1 MGRKEEIIMDEGNF
15 FSRKRKEIGIISVV
29 AIIISSFILFF
40 YQQNITE
47 QNINDS
53 IFNQYKNR
61 QIESTQIISERIES
75 DLKLIMSIIQG
86 IADSVPLQQG
96 ELYGDR
102 IQKLMKDKF
111 SQVNNI
117 TQVDGLFI
125 ANEDNIIT
133 YNLVS
138 EGKRSFVNID
148 ISFRD
153 YIQETRNTLKPA
165 FSDGFKGIDGTFSI
179 ALTVPIVNSDSGKYI
194 GIIGIQIPTE
204 PFFAHSGNINNVNS
218 QFLVAYDSKKNYIV
232 TPRTQFIGKN
242 FFDTDV
248 QKFFHVTDIQNSYYR
263 KIFSGELLGGSAVY
277 DFGSGER
284 LNTGYPIF
292 LQEKPKYFIFIITP
306 TTQIYSQINDIL
318 HTERIKSFSL
328 IFGLSFAVLI
338 LILFLLKWN
347 NTLNMEVRKRTK
359 ELQESNRQLSL
370 SNQEIAQANEEL
382 KVHDKMQKEFIN
394 IASHEI
400 KTPLQAILS
409 ASQLLPMYPERQK
422 KFTSAIQRNAIRLQ
436 RLSNDILDVAKIES
450 RSLRLKKELLD
461 LNELISNII
470 EDYKTIIAKDNQ
482 NVKLYFNPSQYALF
496 VEADKERIGGVISN
510 LLNNAIKFTKQGEIF
525 VSTEKKDNN
534 NSNNPYALVTVKD
547 TGEGIDPE
555 ILPKIFS
562 KFITK
567 SFEGLGLGMYIAK
580 NIVEAHDGKIWTDN
594 NNNNNNNNN
603 KNGNRGAI
611 FYFTLPV
618 NKVIGISNNNI
629 DDK

>member
-1 MGRKEEIIMDEGNF
+1 MDEGDF

-29 AIIISSFILFF
+29 AIIISSFSLFF

-47 QNINDS
+47 QNIKDS

-75 DLKLIMSIIQG
+75 DLKLIMSLLQG

-102 IQKLMKDKF
+102 IQKLMNEKF
-111 SQVNNI
+111 DQINDI
-117 TQVDGLFI
+117 TNVDGLFI
-125 ANEDNIIT
+125 ADEDNIIT
-133 YNLVS
+133 YNIVS

-153 YIQETRNTLKPA
+153 YIQETRNTLKPV
-165 FSDGFKGIDGTFSI
+165 FSDGFKGIDNIFSI

-194 GIIGIQIPTE
+194 GTIGIQIPTE

-218 QFLVAYDSKKNYIV
+218 QFLVAYDSKKNYLA

-248 QKFFHVTDIQNSYYR
+248 QKFFNVTDIQNNYYR

-284 LNTGYPIF
+284 LNTGYPIL
-292 LQEKPKYFIFIITP
+292 LQEKPTYFIFVITP
-306 TTQIYSQINDIL
+306 TTQIYSHINDIL
-318 HTERIKSFSL
+318 HTERVKGFSL

-338 LILFLLKWN
+338 LILFLIKWN
-347 NTLNMEVRKRTK
+347 NTLNIEVRKRTK

-370 SNQEIAQANEEL
+370 SNQEIVQANEEL

-409 ASQLLPMYPERQK
+409 ASQLLQMYPERQK
-422 KFTSAIQRNAIRLQ
+422 KFASAIQRNAIRLQ

-450 RSLRLKKELLD
+450 RSLKLKKELLD

-470 EDYKTIIAKDNQ
+470 EDYKTIIVKDNQ
-482 NVKLYFNPSQYALF
+482 NVKLFFKPSHYALF
-496 VEADKERIGGVISN
+496 VEADKERIAGVISN
-510 LLNNAIKFTKQGEIF
+510 LLSNAIKFTKKGEIF
-525 VSTEKKDNN
+525 VSSEKENKS
-534 NSNNPYALVTVKD
+534 NSPYALVTVKD
-547 TGEGIDPE
+547 TGKGIDPE
-555 ILPKIFS
+555 ILPKVFS

-580 NIVEAHDGKIWTDN
+580 NIVEAHKGKIWTEN
-594 NNNNNNNNN
+594 NKN

-611 FYFTLPV
+611 FYFTLPLS
-618 NKVIGISNNNI
+618 KVIETSNNNI
-629 DDK
+629 DK

>member
-1 MGRKEEIIMDEGNF
+1 MEKGD
-15 FSRKRKEIGIISVV
+15 FSRKRKEIGIISVA

-47 QNINDS
+47 QNVKDS

-75 DLKLIMSIIQG
+75 DLKLIMSLLQG

-102 IQKLMKDKF
+102 IQKLMKEKF
-111 SQVNNI
+111 DQINDI
-117 TQVDGLFI
+117 TKVDGLFI
-125 ANEDNIIT
+125 VDENNIIT
-133 YNLVS
+133 THIVS

-153 YIQETRNTLKPA
+153 YIEETRNTLKPV
-165 FSDGFKGIDGTFSI
+165 FSDGFKGIDNIFSI
-179 ALTVPIVNSDSGKYI
+179 ALTVPIVNSDSEKYI

-218 QFLVAYDSKKNYIV
+218 QFLVAYDSKKNYIA

-248 QKFFHVTDIQNSYYR
+248 QKFFNVTDIQNNYYR

-277 DFGSGER
+277 NFGSGER

-292 LQEKPKYFIFIITP
+292 LQEKPKYFIFVITP
-306 TTQIYSQINDIL
+306 TTQIYSQIDNIL
-318 HTERIKSFSL
+318 HTERVKGFSL

-338 LILFLLKWN
+338 LILFLIKWN
-347 NTLNMEVRKRTK
+347 NTLNIEVKKRTK
-359 ELQESNRQLSL
+359 ELQDSNRQLSL
-370 SNQEIAQANEEL
+370 TNQEIAQANEEL

-400 KTPLQAILS
+400 KTPLQAIIS
-409 ASQLLPMYPERQK
+409 ASQLLQMYPERQK
-422 KFTSAIQRNAIRLQ
+422 KFASAIQRNALRLQ

-450 RSLRLKKELLD
+450 RSLKLKKELID
-461 LNELISNII
+461 LNVLISNIV

-482 NVKLYFNPSQYALF
+482 NIKLYFKPSNYTALF
-496 VEADKERIGGVISN
+496 VKADKERIAGVISN
-510 LLNNAIKFTKQGEIF
+510 LLSNAIKFTKEGEIF
-525 VSTEKKDNN
+525 VSTEKVDNK
-534 NSNNPYALVTVKD
+534 SSSQYALVTVKD
-547 TGEGIDPE
+547 TGVGIDPE

-580 NIVEAHDGKIWTDN
+580 NIVEAHEGKIWTEN
-594 NNNNNNNNN
+594 NNNNN
-603 KNGNRGAI
+603 NGNRGAI
-611 FYFTLPV
+611 FYFTLPLS
-618 NKVIGISNNNI
+618 KVVETSNNNI
-629 DDK
+629 DK

>member
-1 MGRKEEIIMDEGNF
+1 MGRKEGIIMDEGNF

-133 YNLVS
+133 YNIVS

-148 ISFRD
+148 ISFRA
-153 YIQETRNTLKPA
+153 YIQETRKTLKPV
-165 FSDGFKGIDGTFSI
+165 FSDGFKGIDNIFSI

-594 NNNNNNNNN
+594 NNNN

>member
-1 MGRKEEIIMDEGNF
+1 MVRKEGIIMDEGDF

-29 AIIISSFILFF
+29 AIIISSFSLFF

-47 QNINDS
+47 QNIKDS

-75 DLKLIMSIIQG
+75 DLKLIMSLLQG

-102 IQKLMKDKF
+102 IQKLMNEKF
-111 SQVNNI
+111 DQINDI
-117 TQVDGLFI
+117 TNVDGLFI
-125 ANEDNIIT
+125 ADEDNIIT
-133 YNLVS
+133 YNIVS

-153 YIQETRNTLKPA
+153 YIQETRNTLKPV
-165 FSDGFKGIDGTFSI
+165 FSDGFKGIDNIFSI

-194 GIIGIQIPTE
+194 GTIGIQIPTE

-218 QFLVAYDSKKNYIV
+218 QFLVAYDSKQNYLA

-248 QKFFHVTDIQNSYYR
+248 QKFFNVTDIQNNYYR

-284 LNTGYPIF
+284 LNTGYPIL
-292 LQEKPKYFIFIITP
+292 LQEKPTYFIFVITP
-306 TTQIYSQINDIL
+306 TTQIYSHINDIL
-318 HTERIKSFSL
+318 HTERLKGFSL

-338 LILFLLKWN
+338 LILFLIKWN
-347 NTLNMEVRKRTK
+347 NTLNIEVRKRTK

-370 SNQEIAQANEEL
+370 SNQEIVQANEEL

-409 ASQLLPMYPERQK
+409 ASQLLQMYPERQK
-422 KFTSAIQRNAIRLQ
+422 KFASAIQRNAIRLQ

-450 RSLRLKKELLD
+450 RSLKLKKELLD

-470 EDYKTIIAKDNQ
+470 EDYKTIIVKDNQ
-482 NVKLYFNPSQYALF
+482 NVKLFFKPSHYALF
-496 VEADKERIGGVISN
+496 VEADKERIAGVISN
-510 LLNNAIKFTKQGEIF
+510 LLSNAIKFTKKGEIF
-525 VSTEKKDNN
+525 VSTEKED
-534 NSNNPYALVTVKD
+534 NSNSPYALVTVKD
-547 TGEGIDPE
+547 TGKGIDPE
-555 ILPKIFS
+555 ILPKVFS

-580 NIVEAHDGKIWTDN
+580 NIVEAHKGKIWTEN
-594 NNNNNNNNN
+594 NKN

-611 FYFTLPV
+611 FYFTLPLS
-618 NKVIGISNNNI
+618 KVVETSNNNI
-629 DDK
+629 DK

>member
-1 MGRKEEIIMDEGNF
+1 MEKGD
-15 FSRKRKEIGIISVV
+15 FSRKRKEIGIISVA

-47 QNINDS
+47 QNVKDS
-53 IFNQYKNR
+53 IFNQYKKR

-75 DLKLIMSIIQG
+75 DLKLIMSLLQG

-102 IQKLMKDKF
+102 IQKLMKEKF
-111 SQVNNI
+111 DQINDI
-117 TQVDGLFI
+117 TKVDGLFI
-125 ANEDNIIT
+125 VDENNIIT
-133 YNLVS
+133 THIVS

-153 YIQETRNTLKPA
+153 YIQETRNTLKPV
-165 FSDGFKGIDGTFSI
+165 FSDGFKGIDNIFSI
-179 ALTVPIVNSDSGKYI
+179 ALTVPIVNSDSEKYI

-218 QFLVAYDSKKNYIV
+218 QFLVAYDSKKNYIA

-248 QKFFHVTDIQNSYYR
+248 QKFFNVTDIQNNYYR

-277 DFGSGER
+277 NFGSGER

-292 LQEKPKYFIFIITP
+292 LQEKPKYFIFVITP
-306 TTQIYSQINDIL
+306 TTQIYSQIDNIL
-318 HTERIKSFSL
+318 HTERVKGFSL

-338 LILFLLKWN
+338 LILFLIKWN
-347 NTLNMEVRKRTK
+347 NTLNIEVKKRTK
-359 ELQESNRQLSL
+359 ELQDSNRQLSL
-370 SNQEIAQANEEL
+370 TNQEIAQANEEL

-400 KTPLQAILS
+400 KTPLQAIIS
-409 ASQLLPMYPERQK
+409 ASQLLQMYPERQK
-422 KFTSAIQRNAIRLQ
+422 KFASAIQRNALRLQ

-450 RSLRLKKELLD
+450 RSLKLKKELID
-461 LNELISNII
+461 LNELISNIV

-482 NVKLYFNPSQYALF
+482 NIKLYFKPSNYTALF
-496 VEADKERIGGVISN
+496 VKADKERIAGVISN
-510 LLNNAIKFTKQGEIF
+510 LLSNAIKFTKEGEIF
-525 VSTEKKDNN
+525 VSTEKVDNK
-534 NSNNPYALVTVKD
+534 SSSPYALVTVKD
-547 TGEGIDPE
+547 TGVGIDPE

-580 NIVEAHDGKIWTDN
+580 NIVEAHEGKIWTEN
-594 NNNNNNNNN
+594 NNNKN

-611 FYFTLPV
+611 FYFTLPLS
-618 NKVIGISNNNI
+618 KVVETSNNNI
-629 DDK
+629 DK

>member
-1 MGRKEEIIMDEGNF
+1 MVRKEGIIMDEGDF
-15 FSRKRKEIGIISVV
+15 FSRKRKEIGVISVV
-29 AIIISSFILFF
+29 AIIISSFSLFF

-47 QNINDS
+47 QNIKDS

-75 DLKLIMSIIQG
+75 DLKLIMSLLQG

-102 IQKLMKDKF
+102 IQKLMNEKF
-111 SQVNNI
+111 DQINDI
-117 TQVDGLFI
+117 TKVDGLFI
-125 ANEDNIIT
+125 ADEDNIIT
-133 YNLVS
+133 YNIVS

-153 YIQETRNTLKPA
+153 YIQETRDTLKPV
-165 FSDGFKGIDGTFSI
+165 FSDGFKGIDNIFSI

-194 GIIGIQIPTE
+194 GTIGIQIPTE
-204 PFFAHSGNINNVNS
+204 PFFAHSGNINNINS
-218 QFLVAYDSKKNYIV
+218 QFLVAYDSKQNYLA

-248 QKFFHVTDIQNSYYR
+248 QKFFNVTDIQNNYYR

-284 LNTGYPIF
+284 LNTGYPIL
-292 LQEKPKYFIFIITP
+292 LQEKPTYFIFVITP
-306 TTQIYSQINDIL
+306 TTQIYSHINDIL
-318 HTERIKSFSL
+318 HTERVKGFSL

-338 LILFLLKWN
+338 LILFLIKWN
-347 NTLNMEVRKRTK
+347 NTLNIEVKKRTK
-359 ELQESNRQLSL
+359 ELHESNRQLSL
-370 SNQEIAQANEEL
+370 SNQEIAHANEEL

-409 ASQLLPMYPERQK
+409 ASQLLQMYPERQK
-422 KFTSAIQRNAIRLQ
+422 KFASAIQRNAIRLQ

-450 RSLRLKKELLD
+450 RSLKLKKELID

-470 EDYKTIIAKDNQ
+470 EDYKTIIVKDNQ
-482 NVKLYFNPSQYALF
+482 NVKLFFKSSHYALF
-496 VEADKERIGGVISN
+496 VEADKERIAGVISN
-510 LLNNAIKFTKQGEIF
+510 LLSNAIKFTKKGEIF
-525 VSTEKKDNN
+525 VSIEKED
-534 NSNNPYALVTVKD
+534 NSNSPYALVTVKD
-547 TGEGIDPE
+547 TGEGIDPD

-580 NIVEAHDGKIWTDN
+580 NIVEAHKGKIWTEN
-594 NNNNNNNNN
+594 NNNNKN

-611 FYFTLPV
+611 FYFTLPLS
-618 NKVIGISNNNI
+618 KVVETSNNNI
-629 DDK
+629 DK

>member
-1 MGRKEEIIMDEGNF
+1 MERKEEIIMDEGNF

-86 IADSVPLQQG
+86 IVDSVPLQQG

-117 TQVDGLFI
+117 TQVNGLFI
-125 ANEDNIIT
+125 ANEDNIMTTHI
-133 YNLVS
+133 VS

-594 NNNNNNNNN
+594 NNNNNN

>member
-1 MGRKEEIIMDEGNF
+1 MERKEEIIMDEGNF

-594 NNNNNNNNN
+594 NNNNNNN

>member
-1 MGRKEEIIMDEGNF
+1 MGRKEGIIMDEGNF

-86 IADSVPLQQG
+86 IVDSVPIQQG

-125 ANEDNIIT
+125 ANEDNI
-133 YNLVS
+133 N
-138 EGKRSFVNID
+138 

-594 NNNNNNNNN
+594 NNNNNNN

-618 NKVIGISNNNI
+618 NKVIGISNNNT
-629 DDK
+629 D

>member
-1 MGRKEEIIMDEGNF
+1 MVRKEGIIMDEGDF

-29 AIIISSFILFF
+29 AIIISSFSLFF

-47 QNINDS
+47 QNIKDS

-75 DLKLIMSIIQG
+75 DLKLIMSLLQG

-102 IQKLMKDKF
+102 IQKLMNEKF
-111 SQVNNI
+111 DQINDI
-117 TQVDGLFI
+117 TKVDGLFI
-125 ANEDNIIT
+125 ADEDNIIT
-133 YNLVS
+133 YNIVS

-153 YIQETRNTLKPA
+153 YIQETRDTLKPV
-165 FSDGFKGIDGTFSI
+165 FSDGFKGIDNIFSI

-194 GIIGIQIPTE
+194 GTIGIQIPTE

-218 QFLVAYDSKKNYIV
+218 QFLVAYDSKQNYLA

-248 QKFFHVTDIQNSYYR
+248 QKFFNVTNIQNNYYR

-284 LNTGYPIF
+284 LNTGYPIL
-292 LQEKPKYFIFIITP
+292 LQEKPTYFIFVITP
-306 TTQIYSQINDIL
+306 TTQIYSHINDIL
-318 HTERIKSFSL
+318 HTERVKGFSL

-338 LILFLLKWN
+338 LILFLIKWN
-347 NTLNMEVRKRTK
+347 NTLNIEVKKRTK

-370 SNQEIAQANEEL
+370 SNQEIANANEEL

-409 ASQLLPMYPERQK
+409 ASQLLQMYPERQK
-422 KFTSAIQRNAIRLQ
+422 KFASAIQRNAIRLQ

-450 RSLRLKKELLD
+450 RSLKLKKELLD

-470 EDYKTIIAKDNQ
+470 EDYKTIIVKDNQ
-482 NVKLYFNPSQYALF
+482 NVKLFFKSSHYALF
-496 VEADKERIGGVISN
+496 VEADKERIAGVISN
-510 LLNNAIKFTKQGEIF
+510 LLSNAIKFTKKGEIF
-525 VSTEKKDNN
+525 VSTEKED
-534 NSNNPYALVTVKD
+534 NSNSPYALVTVKD
-547 TGEGIDPE
+547 TGEGIDPD

-580 NIVEAHDGKIWTDN
+580 NIVEAHKGKIWTEN
-594 NNNNNNNNN
+594 NNNSKN

-611 FYFTLPV
+611 FYFTLPLS
-618 NKVIGISNNNI
+618 KVVETSNNNI
-629 DDK
+629 DK

>member
-1 MGRKEEIIMDEGNF
+1 MVRKEGIIMDEGDF

-29 AIIISSFILFF
+29 AIIISSFSLFF

-47 QNINDS
+47 QNIKDS

-75 DLKLIMSIIQG
+75 DLKLIMSLLQG

-102 IQKLMKDKF
+102 IQKLMNEKF
-111 SQVNNI
+111 DQINDI
-117 TQVDGLFI
+117 TKVDGLFI
-125 ANEDNIIT
+125 ADEDNIIT
-133 YNLVS
+133 YNIVS

-153 YIQETRNTLKPA
+153 YIQETRNTLKPV
-165 FSDGFKGIDGTFSI
+165 FSDGFKGIDNIFSI

-194 GIIGIQIPTE
+194 ATIGIQIPTE

-218 QFLVAYDSKKNYIV
+218 QFLVAYDSKKNYLA

-248 QKFFHVTDIQNSYYR
+248 QKFFNVTDIQNNYYR

-284 LNTGYPIF
+284 LNTGYPIW
-292 LQEKPKYFIFIITP
+292 LQEKPKYFIFVITP
-306 TTQIYSQINDIL
+306 TTQIYSHINDIL
-318 HTERIKSFSL
+318 HTERLKGFSL

-338 LILFLLKWN
+338 LILFLIKWN
-347 NTLNMEVRKRTK
+347 NTLNIEVKKRTK

-370 SNQEIAQANEEL
+370 SNQEIAHANEEL

-409 ASQLLPMYPERQK
+409 ASQLLQMYPERQK
-422 KFTSAIQRNAIRLQ
+422 KFASAIQRNAIRLQ

-450 RSLRLKKELLD
+450 RSLKLKKELLD

-470 EDYKTIIAKDNQ
+470 EDYKTIIVKDNQ
-482 NVKLYFNPSQYALF
+482 NVKLFFKPSHYALF
-496 VEADKERIGGVISN
+496 VEADKERIAGVISN
-510 LLNNAIKFTKQGEIF
+510 LLSNAIKFTKKGEIF
-525 VSTEKKDNN
+525 VSTEKED
-534 NSNNPYALVTVKD
+534 NSNSPYALVTVKD
-547 TGEGIDPE
+547 TGEGIDPD

-580 NIVEAHDGKIWTDN
+580 NIVEAHKGKIWTEN
-594 NNNNNNNNN
+594 NNKN

-611 FYFTLPV
+611 FYFTLPLS
-618 NKVIGISNNNI
+618 KVVETSNNNI
-629 DDK
+629 DK

>member
-1 MGRKEEIIMDEGNF
+1 MDEGDF

-29 AIIISSFILFF
+29 AIIISSFSLFF

-47 QNINDS
+47 QNIKDS

-75 DLKLIMSIIQG
+75 DLKLIMSLLQG

-102 IQKLMKDKF
+102 IQKLMNEKF
-111 SQVNNI
+111 DQINDI
-117 TQVDGLFI
+117 TKVDGLFI
-125 ANEDNIIT
+125 ADEDNIIT
-133 YNLVS
+133 YNIVS

-153 YIQETRNTLKPA
+153 YIQETRDTLKPV
-165 FSDGFKGIDGTFSI
+165 FSDGFKGIDNIFSI

-194 GIIGIQIPTE
+194 GTIGIQIPTE

-218 QFLVAYDSKKNYIV
+218 QFLVAYDSKQNYLA

-248 QKFFHVTDIQNSYYR
+248 QKFFNVTDIQNNYYR

-284 LNTGYPIF
+284 LNTGYPIL
-292 LQEKPKYFIFIITP
+292 LQEKPTYFIFVITP
-306 TTQIYSQINDIL
+306 TTQIYSHINDIL
-318 HTERIKSFSL
+318 HTERVKGFSL

-338 LILFLLKWN
+338 LILFLIKWN
-347 NTLNMEVRKRTK
+347 NTLNIEVRKRTK

-370 SNQEIAQANEEL
+370 SNQEIVQANEEL

-409 ASQLLPMYPERQK
+409 ASQLLQMYPERQQ
-422 KFTSAIQRNAIRLQ
+422 KFASAIQRNAIRLQ

-450 RSLRLKKELLD
+450 RSLKLKKELLD

-470 EDYKTIIAKDNQ
+470 EDYKTIIVKDNQ
-482 NVKLYFNPSQYALF
+482 NVKLFFKPSHYALF
-496 VEADKERIGGVISN
+496 VEADKERIAGVISN
-510 LLNNAIKFTKQGEIF
+510 LLSNAIKFTKKGEIF
-525 VSTEKKDNN
+525 VSTEKED
-534 NSNNPYALVTVKD
+534 NSNSPYALVTVKD

-555 ILPKIFS
+555 ILPKVFS

-567 SFEGLGLGMYIAK
+567 SFEGLGLGLYISK
-580 NIVEAHDGKIWTDN
+580 NIVETHGGKIWAEN
-594 NNNNNNNNN
+594 NNSNNN
-603 KNGNRGAI
+603 KNSNLGAI
-611 FYFTLPV
+611 FYFTLPLINN
-618 NKVIGISNNNI
+618 NKSSNNNI
-629 DDK
+629 DK

>member
-1 MGRKEEIIMDEGNF
+1 MVRKEGIIMDEGDF

-29 AIIISSFILFF
+29 AIIISSFSLFF

-47 QNINDS
+47 QNIKDS

-75 DLKLIMSIIQG
+75 DLKLIMSLLQG

-102 IQKLMKDKF
+102 IQKLMNEKF
-111 SQVNNI
+111 DQINDI
-117 TQVDGLFI
+117 TNVDGLFI
-125 ANEDNIIT
+125 ADEDNIIT
-133 YNLVS
+133 YNIVS

-153 YIQETRNTLKPA
+153 YIQETRNTLKPV
-165 FSDGFKGIDGTFSI
+165 FSDGFKGIDNIFSI

-194 GIIGIQIPTE
+194 GTIGIQIPTE

-218 QFLVAYDSKKNYIV
+218 QFLVAYDSKQNYLA

-248 QKFFHVTDIQNSYYR
+248 QKFFNVTDIQNNYYR

-284 LNTGYPIF
+284 LNTGYPIL
-292 LQEKPKYFIFIITP
+292 LQEKPTYFIFVITP
-306 TTQIYSQINDIL
+306 TTQIYSHINDIL
-318 HTERIKSFSL
+318 HTERVKGFSL

-338 LILFLLKWN
+338 LILFLIKWN
-347 NTLNMEVRKRTK
+347 NTLNIEVRKRTK

-370 SNQEIAQANEEL
+370 SNQEIVQANEEL

-409 ASQLLPMYPERQK
+409 ASQLLQMYPERQQ
-422 KFTSAIQRNAIRLQ
+422 KFASAIQRNAIRLQ

-450 RSLRLKKELLD
+450 RSLKLKKELLD

-470 EDYKTIIAKDNQ
+470 EDYKTIIVKDNQ
-482 NVKLYFNPSQYALF
+482 NVKLFFKPSHYALF
-496 VEADKERIGGVISN
+496 VEADKERIAGVISN
-510 LLNNAIKFTKQGEIF
+510 LLSNAIKFTKKGEIF
-525 VSTEKKDNN
+525 VSTEKED
-534 NSNNPYALVTVKD
+534 NSNSPYALVTVKD
-547 TGEGIDPE
+547 TGKGIDPE
-555 ILPKIFS
+555 ILPKVFS

-580 NIVEAHDGKIWTDN
+580 NIVEAHKGKIWTEN
-594 NNNNNNNNN
+594 NKN

-611 FYFTLPV
+611 FYFTLPLS
-618 NKVIGISNNNI
+618 KVLETSNNNI
-629 DDK
+629 DK

>member
-1 MGRKEEIIMDEGNF
+1 MERKGGIIKADF
-15 FSRKRKEIGIISVV
+15 LSRKRKEIGIISVL

-47 QNINDS
+47 QNIKDS
-53 IFNQYKNR
+53 VFNQYKDR
-61 QIESTQIISERIES
+61 QIETTQIISERIES
-75 DLKLIMSIIQG
+75 DLKLIMSILQG

-96 ELYGDR
+96 ELYGDK
-102 IQKLMKDKF
+102 IQKIMKEKF
-111 SQVNNI
+111 DQINDI
-117 TQVDGLFI
+117 TKVDGLFI
-125 ANEDNIIT
+125 ADEDNIIT
-133 YNLVS
+133 YNIVS

-153 YIQETRNTLKPA
+153 YVQETRNSLRPT
-165 FSDGFKGIDGTFSI
+165 FSNGFKGIDNMFSI

-204 PFFAHSGNINNVNS
+204 PFFAHSGNINNVDS
-218 QFLVAYDSKKNYIV
+218 QFLVAYDSKKDYLA

-242 FFDTDV
+242 FFDNNV
-248 QKFFHVTDIQNSYYR
+248 QKFFNVTDIQNNYYR
-263 KIFSGELLGGSAVY
+263 KVFSGKLLGGSAVY

-284 LNTGYPIF
+284 LNTGHPIL
-292 LQEKPKYFIFIITP
+292 LQEKPTYFIFVITP
-306 TTQIYSQINDIL
+306 TTQIYSHINDIL
-318 HTERIKSFSL
+318 HTERVKGFSL

-338 LILFLLKWN
+338 LIIFLIKWN
-347 NTLNMEVRKRTK
+347 NTLNIEVRKRTK

-370 SNQEIAQANEEL
+370 SNQEIALANEEL

-409 ASQLLPMYPERQK
+409 ASQLLQMYPERQK
-422 KFTSAIQRNAIRLQ
+422 KFASAIQRNAIRLQ

-450 RSLRLKKELLD
+450 RSLKLNKELFD
-461 LNELISNII
+461 LNEVISNIV
-470 EDYKTIIAKDNQ
+470 EDYKTIIVNDNHS
-482 NVKLYFNPSQYALF
+482 VKLYFKPSNYALF
-496 VEADKERIGGVISN
+496 VEADKERIAGVISN
-510 LLNNAIKFTKQGEIF
+510 LLSNAIKFTKKGEIF
-525 VSTEKKDNN
+525 VSIQKEIDN
-534 NSNNPYALVTVKD
+534 SINPYALVTVKD

-567 SFEGLGLGMYIAK
+567 SYEGLGLGMYISK
-580 NIVEAHDGKIWTDN
+580 NMVEAHGGKIWTEN
-594 NNNNNNNNN
+594 KNNN

-611 FYFTLPV
+611 FYFTLPLS
-618 NKVIGISNNNI
+618 KVVGTSNNNI
-629 DDK
+629 DK

>member
-1 MGRKEEIIMDEGNF
+1 MEKGD
-15 FSRKRKEIGIISVV
+15 FSRKRKEIGIISVA

-47 QNINDS
+47 QNVKDS

-75 DLKLIMSIIQG
+75 DLKLIMSLLQG

-102 IQKLMKDKF
+102 IQKLMKEKF
-111 SQVNNI
+111 DQINDI
-117 TQVDGLFI
+117 TKVDGLFI
-125 ANEDNIIT
+125 VDENNIIT
-133 YNLVS
+133 THIVS

-153 YIQETRNTLKPA
+153 YIEETRNTLKPV
-165 FSDGFKGIDGTFSI
+165 FSDGFKGIDNIFSI
-179 ALTVPIVNSDSGKYI
+179 ALTVPIVNSDSEKYI

-218 QFLVAYDSKKNYIV
+218 QFLVAYDSKKNYIA

-248 QKFFHVTDIQNSYYR
+248 QKFFNVTDIQNNYYR

-277 DFGSGER
+277 NFGSGER

-292 LQEKPKYFIFIITP
+292 LQEKPKYFIFVITP
-306 TTQIYSQINDIL
+306 TTQIYSQIDNIL
-318 HTERIKSFSL
+318 HTERVKGFSL

-338 LILFLLKWN
+338 LILFLIKWN
-347 NTLNMEVRKRTK
+347 NTLNIEVRKRTK
-359 ELQESNRQLSL
+359 ELQDSNRQLSL
-370 SNQEIAQANEEL
+370 TNQEIAQANEEL

-400 KTPLQAILS
+400 KTPLQAIIS
-409 ASQLLPMYPERQK
+409 ASQLLQMYPERQK
-422 KFTSAIQRNAIRLQ
+422 KFASAIQRNALRLQ

-450 RSLRLKKELLD
+450 RSLKLKKELID
-461 LNELISNII
+461 LNVLISNIV

-482 NVKLYFNPSQYALF
+482 NIKLYFKPSNYTALF
-496 VEADKERIGGVISN
+496 VKADKERIAGVISN
-510 LLNNAIKFTKQGEIF
+510 LLSNAIKFTKEGEIF
-525 VSTEKKDNN
+525 VSTEKVNN
-534 NSNNPYALVTVKD
+534 KSSSPYALVTVKD
-547 TGEGIDPE
+547 TGVGIDPE

-580 NIVEAHDGKIWTDN
+580 NIVEAHEGKIWTEN
-594 NNNNNNNNN
+594 NNNKN

-611 FYFTLPV
+611 FYFTLPLS
-618 NKVIGISNNNI
+618 KVVETSNNNI
-629 DDK
+629 DK

>member
-1 MGRKEEIIMDEGNF
+1 MERKEEIIMDEGNF

-133 YNLVS
+133 YNIVS

-594 NNNNNNNNN
+594 NNNNN

>member
-1 MGRKEEIIMDEGNF
+1 MEKGD
-15 FSRKRKEIGIISVV
+15 FSRKRKEIGIISVA

-47 QNINDS
+47 QNVKDS

-75 DLKLIMSIIQG
+75 DLKLIMSLLQG

-102 IQKLMKDKF
+102 IQKLMKEKF
-111 SQVNNI
+111 DQINDI
-117 TQVDGLFI
+117 TKVDGLFI
-125 ANEDNIIT
+125 VDENNIIT
-133 YNLVS
+133 THIVS

-153 YIQETRNTLKPA
+153 YIQETRNTLKPV
-165 FSDGFKGIDGTFSI
+165 FSDGFKGIDNIFSI
-179 ALTVPIVNSDSGKYI
+179 ALTVPIVNSDSEKYI

-218 QFLVAYDSKKNYIV
+218 QFLVAYDSKKNYIA

-248 QKFFHVTDIQNSYYR
+248 QKFFNVTDIQNNYYR

-277 DFGSGER
+277 NFGSGER

-292 LQEKPKYFIFIITP
+292 LQEKPKYFIFVITP
-306 TTQIYSQINDIL
+306 TTQIYSQIDNIL
-318 HTERIKSFSL
+318 HTERVKGFSL

-338 LILFLLKWN
+338 LILFLIKWN
-347 NTLNMEVRKRTK
+347 NTLNIEVKKRTK
-359 ELQESNRQLSL
+359 ELQDSNRQLSL
-370 SNQEIAQANEEL
+370 TNQEIAQANEEL

-400 KTPLQAILS
+400 KTPLQAIIS
-409 ASQLLPMYPERQK
+409 ASQLLQMYPERQK
-422 KFTSAIQRNAIRLQ
+422 KFASAIQRNALRLQ

-450 RSLRLKKELLD
+450 RSLKLKKELID
-461 LNELISNII
+461 LNVLISNIV

-482 NVKLYFNPSQYALF
+482 NIKLYFKPSNYTALF
-496 VEADKERIGGVISN
+496 VKADKERIAGVISN
-510 LLNNAIKFTKQGEIF
+510 LLSNAIKFTKEGEIF
-525 VSTEKKDNN
+525 VSTEKVDNK
-534 NSNNPYALVTVKD
+534 SSSQYALVTVKD
-547 TGEGIDPE
+547 TGVGIDPE

-580 NIVEAHDGKIWTDN
+580 NIVEAHEGKIWTEN
-594 NNNNNNNNN
+594 NNNKN

-611 FYFTLPV
+611 FYFTLPLS
-618 NKVIGISNNNI
+618 KVVETSNNNI
-629 DDK
+629 DK

>member
-1 MGRKEEIIMDEGNF
+1 MMDKGDF

-29 AIIISSFILFF
+29 AIIISSFSLFF

-47 QNINDS
+47 QNIKDS

-75 DLKLIMSIIQG
+75 DLKLIMSILQG
-86 IADSVPLQQG
+86 IADSVPLQEG

-102 IQKLMKDKF
+102 IQKLMKEKF
-111 SQVNNI
+111 DQINNI
-117 TQVDGLFI
+117 TKVDGLFI
-125 ANEDNIIT
+125 ADENNIIT
-133 YNLVS
+133 YNIVS

-153 YIQETRNTLKPA
+153 YIQETRNTLKPV
-165 FSDGFKGIDGTFSI
+165 FSDGFNGIDNRFSI

-194 GIIGIQIPTE
+194 GTIGIQIPTA

-218 QFLVAYDSKKNYIV
+218 QFLVVYDSKKNYLV

-242 FFDTDV
+242 FFDNDV
-248 QKFFHVTDIQNSYYR
+248 QNFFNVTDIQNNYYR
-263 KIFSGELLGGSAVY
+263 KIFSGKLLGGSAVY

-284 LNTGYPIF
+284 LNTGNPIL

-306 TTQIYSQINDIL
+306 TTQIYSHINDIL
-318 HTERIKSFSL
+318 HTERVKVLSL

-338 LILFLLKWN
+338 LILFLIKWN
-347 NTLNMEVRKRTK
+347 NTLNTEVRKRTK
-359 ELQESNRQLSL
+359 ELRESNRQLSL

-400 KTPLQAILS
+400 KTPLQAIIT
-409 ASQLLPMYPERQK
+409 ASQLLQMNPERQK
-422 KFTSAIQRNAIRLQ
+422 KFASAIQRNAIRLQ

-450 RSLRLKKELLD
+450 RSLKLKKELLD

-470 EDYKTIIAKDNQ
+470 DDYKTIIVKDNN
-482 NVKLYFNPSQYALF
+482 NVKLYFKPSRDALF
-496 VEADKERIGGVISN
+496 MEADKERIAGVISN
-510 LLNNAIKFTKQGEIF
+510 LLDNAIKFTKEGEIF
-525 VSTEKKDNN
+525 VSTEKVD
-534 NSNNPYALVTVKD
+534 NSNNPHALVTVKD

-555 ILPKIFS
+555 ILPNIFS
-562 KFITK
+562 KFITN
-567 SFEGLGLGMYIAK
+567 SFEGLGLGMYISK
-580 NIVEAHDGKIWTDN
+580 NIVEAHEGKIWAE
-594 NNNNNNNNN
+594 NNNNNN
-603 KNGNRGAI
+603 KNGNSGAI
-611 FYFTLPV
+611 FYFTLPLS
-618 NKVIGISNNNI
+618 K
-629 DDK
+629 K

>member
-1 MGRKEEIIMDEGNF
+1 MERKEGIIMDEGDF

-29 AIIISSFILFF
+29 AIIISSFSLFF

-47 QNINDS
+47 QNIKNS
-53 IFNQYKNR
+53 IFNQYKDR

-75 DLKLIMSIIQG
+75 DLKLIMSILQG
-86 IADSVPLQQG
+86 VADSVPLQQG

-102 IQKLMKDKF
+102 IQKLMKEKF
-111 SQVNNI
+111 DQINDI
-117 TQVDGLFI
+117 TKVDGLFI
-125 ANEDNIIT
+125 ADENNIIT
-133 YNLVS
+133 YNIVS

-153 YIQETRNTLKPA
+153 YIQETRNTLKPV
-165 FSDGFKGIDGTFSI
+165 FSDGFKGIDNIFSI
-179 ALTVPIVNSDSGKYI
+179 ALTVPIVNSDDGKYI
-194 GIIGIQIPTE
+194 GTIGIQIPTE

-242 FFDTDV
+242 FFDNNV
-248 QKFFHVTDIQNSYYR
+248 QKFFNVTDIQNNYYR
-263 KIFSGELLGGSAVY
+263 KVFSGKLLGGSAVY

-284 LNTGYPIF
+284 LNTGYPIL

-306 TTQIYSQINDIL
+306 TTQIYSHINDIL
-318 HTERIKSFSL
+318 HTERIKVFSL

-338 LILFLLKWN
+338 LILFLIKWN
-347 NTLNMEVRKRTK
+347 NTLNIEVRKRTR

-422 KFTSAIQRNAIRLQ
+422 KFASAIQRNAIRLQ

-450 RSLRLKKELLD
+450 RSLKLKKELLD

-470 EDYKTIIAKDNQ
+470 EDYKTIIVKDNH
-482 NVKLYFNPSQYALF
+482 NIKLYFKPSHYALF
-496 VEADKERIGGVISN
+496 VEADKERIAGVISN
-510 LLNNAIKFTKQGEIF
+510 LLNNAIKFTKKGEIF
-525 VSTEKKDNN
+525 VSTEKDD
-534 NSNNPYALVTVKD
+534 NSNNDYALVTVKD

-580 NIVEAHDGKIWTDN
+580 NIVEAHEGKIWTE
-594 NNNNNNNNN
+594 NNN

-611 FYFTLPV
+611 FYFTLPLSKTV
-618 NKVIGISNNNI
+618 GTLNNNT
-629 DDK
+629 DK

>member
-1 MGRKEEIIMDEGNF
+1 MVRKEGIIMDEGDF
-15 FSRKRKEIGIISVV
+15 FSRKRKEIGVISVV
-29 AIIISSFILFF
+29 AIIISSFSLFF

-47 QNINDS
+47 QNIKDS

-75 DLKLIMSIIQG
+75 DLKLIMSLLQG

-102 IQKLMKDKF
+102 IQKLMNEKF
-111 SQVNNI
+111 DQINDI
-117 TQVDGLFI
+117 TKVDGLFI
-125 ANEDNIIT
+125 ADEDNIIT
-133 YNLVS
+133 YNIVS

-153 YIQETRNTLKPA
+153 YIQETRDTLKPV
-165 FSDGFKGIDGTFSI
+165 FSDGFKGIDNIFSI

-194 GIIGIQIPTE
+194 GTIGIQIPTE
-204 PFFAHSGNINNVNS
+204 PFFAHSGNINNINS
-218 QFLVAYDSKKNYIV
+218 QFLVAYDSKQNYLA

-248 QKFFHVTDIQNSYYR
+248 QKFFNVTDIQNNYYR

-284 LNTGYPIF
+284 LNTGYPIL
-292 LQEKPKYFIFIITP
+292 LQEKPTYFIFVITP
-306 TTQIYSQINDIL
+306 TTQIYSHINDIL
-318 HTERIKSFSL
+318 HTERVKGFSL

-338 LILFLLKWN
+338 LILFLIKWN
-347 NTLNMEVRKRTK
+347 NTLNIEVKKRTK
-359 ELQESNRQLSL
+359 ELHESNRQLSL
-370 SNQEIAQANEEL
+370 SNQEIAHANEEL

-409 ASQLLPMYPERQK
+409 ASQLLQMYPERQK
-422 KFTSAIQRNAIRLQ
+422 KFASAIQRNAIRLQ

-450 RSLRLKKELLD
+450 RSLKLKKELID

-470 EDYKTIIAKDNQ
+470 EDYKTIIVKDNQ
-482 NVKLYFNPSQYALF
+482 NVRLFFKSSHYALF
-496 VEADKERIGGVISN
+496 VEADKERIAGVISN
-510 LLNNAIKFTKQGEIF
+510 LLSNAIKFTKKGEIF
-525 VSTEKKDNN
+525 VSIEKED
-534 NSNNPYALVTVKD
+534 NSNSPYALVTVKD
-547 TGEGIDPE
+547 TGEGIDPD

-580 NIVEAHDGKIWTDN
+580 NIVEAHKGKIWTEN
-594 NNNNNNNNN
+594 NNNNKN

-611 FYFTLPV
+611 FYFTLPLS
-618 NKVIGISNNNI
+618 KVVETSNNNI
-629 DDK
+629 DK

>member
-1 MGRKEEIIMDEGNF
+1 
-15 FSRKRKEIGIISVV
+15 
-29 AIIISSFILFF
+29 L
-40 YQQNITE
+40 
-47 QNINDS
+47 INS
-53 IFNQYKNR
+53 
-61 QIESTQIISERIES
+61 
-75 DLKLIMSIIQG
+75 LLQG
-86 IADSVPLQQG
+86 IADSPRFQQG
-96 ELYGDR
+96 ELYGDK
-102 IQKLMKDKF
+102 ILQIVKDKF

-117 TQVDGLFI
+117 TQIDGLFI
-125 ANEDNIIT
+125 VDKDNIMTTHI
-133 YNLVS
+133 VS

-594 NNNNNNNNN
+594 NNNNNNNN

>member
-1 MGRKEEIIMDEGNF
+1 MVRKEGIIMDEGY

-29 AIIISSFILFF
+29 AIIISSFSLFF
-40 YQQNITE
+40 YQQSITE
-47 QNINDS
+47 QNIKDS

-75 DLKLIMSIIQG
+75 DLKLIMSLLQG

-102 IQKLMKDKF
+102 IQKLMNEKF
-111 SQVNNI
+111 DQINDI
-117 TQVDGLFI
+117 TKVDGLFI
-125 ANEDNIIT
+125 ADEDNIIT
-133 YNLVS
+133 YNIVS

-153 YIQETRNTLKPA
+153 YIQETRNTLKPV
-165 FSDGFKGIDGTFSI
+165 FSDGFKGIDNIFSI

-194 GIIGIQIPTE
+194 GTIGIQIPTE

-218 QFLVAYDSKKNYIV
+218 QFLVAYDSKQNYLA

-248 QKFFHVTDIQNSYYR
+248 QKFFNVTDIQNNYYR

-284 LNTGYPIF
+284 LNTGYPIL
-292 LQEKPKYFIFIITP
+292 LQKKPTYFIFVITP
-306 TTQIYSQINDIL
+306 TTQIYSHINDIL
-318 HTERIKSFSL
+318 HTERVKGFSL

-338 LILFLLKWN
+338 LILFLIKWN
-347 NTLNMEVRKRTK
+347 NTLNIEVKKRTK

-370 SNQEIAQANEEL
+370 SNQEIAHANEEL

-409 ASQLLPMYPERQK
+409 ASQLLQMYPERQK
-422 KFTSAIQRNAIRLQ
+422 KFASAIQRNAIRLQ

-450 RSLRLKKELLD
+450 RSLKLKKELLD

-470 EDYKTIIAKDNQ
+470 EDYKTIIVKDNQ
-482 NVKLYFNPSQYALF
+482 NVKLFFKPSHYALF
-496 VEADKERIGGVISN
+496 VEADKERIAGVISN
-510 LLNNAIKFTKQGEIF
+510 LLSNAIKFTKKGEIF
-525 VSTEKKDNN
+525 VSTEKEDNR
-534 NSNNPYALVTVKD
+534 NSPYALVTVKD
-547 TGEGIDPE
+547 TGKGIDPE
-555 ILPKIFS
+555 ILPKVFS

-580 NIVEAHDGKIWTDN
+580 NIVEAHKGKIWTEN
-594 NNNNNNNNN
+594 NNNNSKN

-611 FYFTLPV
+611 FYFTLPLS
-618 NKVIGISNNNI
+618 KVVETSNNNI
-629 DDK
+629 DK

>member
-1 MGRKEEIIMDEGNF
+1 MVRKEGIIMDEGDF

-29 AIIISSFILFF
+29 AIIISSFSLFF

-47 QNINDS
+47 QNIKDS

-75 DLKLIMSIIQG
+75 DLKLIMSLLQG

-102 IQKLMKDKF
+102 IQKLMNEKF
-111 SQVNNI
+111 DQINDI
-117 TQVDGLFI
+117 TKVDGLFI
-125 ANEDNIIT
+125 ADEDNIIT
-133 YNLVS
+133 YNIVS

-153 YIQETRNTLKPA
+153 YIQETRDTLKPV
-165 FSDGFKGIDGTFSI
+165 FSDGFKGIDNIFSI

-194 GIIGIQIPTE
+194 GTIGIQIPTE

-218 QFLVAYDSKKNYIV
+218 QFLVAYDSKQNYLA

-248 QKFFHVTDIQNSYYR
+248 QKFFNVTNIQNNYYR

-284 LNTGYPIF
+284 LNTGYPIL
-292 LQEKPKYFIFIITP
+292 LQEKPTYFIFVITP
-306 TTQIYSQINDIL
+306 TTQIYSHINDIL
-318 HTERIKSFSL
+318 HTERVKGFSL

-338 LILFLLKWN
+338 LILFLIKWN
-347 NTLNMEVRKRTK
+347 NTLNIEVKKRTK

-370 SNQEIAQANEEL
+370 SNQEIAHANEEL

-409 ASQLLPMYPERQK
+409 ASQLLQMYPERQK
-422 KFTSAIQRNAIRLQ
+422 KFASAIQRNAIRLQ

-450 RSLRLKKELLD
+450 RSLKLKKELLD

-470 EDYKTIIAKDNQ
+470 EDYKTIIVKDNQ
-482 NVKLYFNPSQYALF
+482 NVKLFFKSSHYALF
-496 VEADKERIGGVISN
+496 VEADKERIAGVISN
-510 LLNNAIKFTKQGEIF
+510 LLSNAIKFTKKGEIF
-525 VSTEKKDNN
+525 VSTEKED
-534 NSNNPYALVTVKD
+534 NSNSPYALVTVKD
-547 TGEGIDPE
+547 TGKGIDPD
-555 ILPKIFS
+555 ILPKVFS

-580 NIVEAHDGKIWTDN
+580 NIVEAHKGKIWTE
-594 NNNNNNNNN
+594 NNNNNNNN

-611 FYFTLPV
+611 FYFTLPLS
-618 NKVIGISNNNI
+618 KVVETSNNNI
-629 DDK
+629 DK